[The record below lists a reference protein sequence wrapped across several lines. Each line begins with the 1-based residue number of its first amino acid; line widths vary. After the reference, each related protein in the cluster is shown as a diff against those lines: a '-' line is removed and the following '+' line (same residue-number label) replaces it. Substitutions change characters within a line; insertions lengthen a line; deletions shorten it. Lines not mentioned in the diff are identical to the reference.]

1 MSRDRISS
9 WNMAKKKKATTES
22 LSTEEKI
29 KAAASAVF
37 TRKGYAATRTRDIA
51 EEAGMNLALLNYYF
65 RSKEKLFEIVM
76 VEKMTKFFSVVWGA
90 LENKSMTL
98 EEKTS
103 TVVENYIDLLSENPD
118 LPIFILSEVRMNPAQ
133 FASRFSLAKVLESDF
148 MKQIRKQHKGLHPLQ
163 FMMNLL
169 GLVVFPFVMKPV
181 LEQTKLLS
189 EKDFKAQMA
198 VRKKLIPKWMK
209 AILATI

>member
-1 MSRDRISS
+1 
-9 WNMAKKKKATTES
+9 MAKRKKETVEN

-76 VEKMTKFFSVVWGA
+76 MEKMTKFFGVVWFV

-98 EEKTS
+98 EQKTS
-103 TVVENYIDLLSENPD
+103 SIVENYIDLLSENPD
-118 LPIFILSEVRMNPAQ
+118 LPIFILSEIRMNPAQ
-133 FASRFSLAKVLESDF
+133 FASRFPLAKVVESDF
-148 MKQIRKQHKGLHPLQ
+148 MKQIKKQHKGLHPLQ

-169 GLVVFPFVMKPV
+169 GLVVFPFIMKPV
-181 LEQTKLLS
+181 LEQTKLLN
-189 EKDFKAQMA
+189 EKEFRSQMA
-198 VRKKLIPKWMK
+198 VRKKMIPKWIAAFM
-209 AILATI
+209 ATT